1 MKKTLDI
8 FGMPFEVTEFEMK
21 SCSSGGP
28 DGYLVDLSISGPL
41 VNVTLT
47 VESSV
52 LRENKIFKELFV
64 KEKDIK
70 KLDDYDVLVHCCG
83 SVTMALLYDNEKKVA
98 YFGSAIKQKEDNS
111 DVPTGV
117 KLATDRAL
125 GIIPLVP
132 DSRYTDSMKKEI
144 SNFIERHNCGYS
156 VEGFYYGDI

>member
-1 MKKTLDI
+1 MKKTMDI
-8 FGMPFEVTEFEMK
+8 FGIPFEVTGVEIK

-28 DGYLVDLSISGPL
+28 DGYLVDLSIYGPL
-41 VNVTLT
+41 VNVRLI
-47 VESSV
+47 VKSSF
-52 LRENKIFKELFV
+52 LQENKIFKELFD
-64 KEKDIK
+64 KEKERK
-70 KLDDYDVLVHCCG
+70 ELDDYDIVIHCWG
-83 SVTMALLYDNEKKVA
+83 SVTMALLLDNEKKVA